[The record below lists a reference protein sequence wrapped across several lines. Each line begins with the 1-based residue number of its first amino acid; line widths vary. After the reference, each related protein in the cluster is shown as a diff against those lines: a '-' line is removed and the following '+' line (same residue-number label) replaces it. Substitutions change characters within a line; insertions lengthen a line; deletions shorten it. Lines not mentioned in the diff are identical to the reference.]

1 MSGTDA
7 EEVIVL
13 SRKSKGVCAKRFV
26 GRIRLGFSEGEGWCV
41 VVHKGRNKENLA
53 GLAASRF
60 ERRPGLGYVAARIFR
75 LRGWADAD

>member
-1 MSGTDA
+1 VSGTDA

-41 VVHKGRNKENLA
+41 VVHKGRNKENRA